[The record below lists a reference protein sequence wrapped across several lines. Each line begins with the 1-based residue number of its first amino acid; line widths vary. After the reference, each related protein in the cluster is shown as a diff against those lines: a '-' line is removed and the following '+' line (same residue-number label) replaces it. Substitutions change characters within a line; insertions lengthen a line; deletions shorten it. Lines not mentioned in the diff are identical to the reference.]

1 MGCATTARVAVEAV
15 EGVTDAEFSYER
27 AEGFVRYDTTR
38 TDVSAIITELERKTP
53 FGVTERERA
62 GG

>member
-15 EGVTDAEFSYER
+15 DGVTDAEFSYER
-27 AEGFVRYDTTR
+27 AEGFVRYDTTL
-38 TDVSAIITELERKTP
+38 TDVSAIIAELERKTP
-53 FGVTERERA
+53 FDASERRHA